1 MVCLTYV
8 DVMVL
13 GTAILFFPPSRSEC
27 FHIPLPS
34 VPSFRLCLC
43 VCLCGVCL
51 PLHLAPQSF
60 AKSGYFVHFKKFSI
74 IM

>member
-1 MVCLTYV
+1 MFSHPLALCALIP
-8 DVMVL
+8 VM
-13 GTAILFFPPSRSEC
+13 S
-27 FHIPLPS
+27 
-34 VPSFRLCLC
+34 